1 MRQTPGCAM
10 LPAPGAN
17 MHHLYKHCIAVVL
30 GLLLL
35 PFSAA
40 AQNQETYKI
49 RIAPVARDVAMQKT
63 VAGSGSATATLAG
76 SKLTINGTFEGLPS
90 AATAARIHR
99 GLATGVRGSPFLD
112 LTVTKAQKGTISGS
126 FDLTPEQVQ
135 YLKQGKLYI
144 QIDSEKAPD
153 GTLWGWL
160 LK

>member
-1 MRQTPGCAM
+1 
-10 LPAPGAN
+10 
-17 MHHLYKHCIAVVL
+17 MHHLYKRSIAVVL

-40 AQNQETYKI
+40 AQNQEIYKI